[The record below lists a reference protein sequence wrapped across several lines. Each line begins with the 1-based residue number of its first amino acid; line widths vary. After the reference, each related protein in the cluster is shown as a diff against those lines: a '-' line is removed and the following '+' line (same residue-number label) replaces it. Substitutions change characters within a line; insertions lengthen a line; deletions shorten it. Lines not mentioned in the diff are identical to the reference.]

1 MATTRKKFEDELKD
15 LEGIVGQIDSG
26 ELSLEDSIAAFER
39 GVGLVRSLNQKLDE
53 VERKVELLMRN
64 AQGELTCVSDHPFGF
79 EWCINAP
86 LVDRDGTVYGNS
98 EDGNLYVID
107 RNGREKTR
115 FFLELALEAAY
126 TPLAIDGRGH
136 LFVLNDGHLSV
147 VGERDD
153 D

>member
-64 AQGELTCVSDHPFGF
+64 AQGELKTTPYDPAAAKSEAAGK
-79 EWCINAP
+79 
-86 LVDRDGTVYGNS
+86 
-98 EDGNLYVID
+98 EDGQ
-107 RNGREKTR
+107 RKATAGK
-115 FFLELALEAAY
+115 
-126 TPLAIDGRGH
+126 
-136 LFVLNDGHLSV
+136 
-147 VGERDD
+147 DD
-153 D
+153 DEDVPF